1 MGYRS
6 AAEVHVMV
14 EAMRLAYF
22 DRNNRLGDPDFVSN
36 PVAELLD
43 PAYQAALRARI
54 SPDRAT
60 PSSSLAAA
68 AVGTE
73 GSNTTHYSVVDA
85 AGNAVAV
92 TYTLNDLFG
101 VRKVAAGTG
110 ILMNNEMDDFTSK
123 PGGANNFGLVQGAAN
138 AVAPGKTP
146 LSSMA
151 PTIITRDG
159 KVAMVIGSPG
169 GARIITIVLGA
180 IINAVDHGMTVQ
192 EAVNAPRIHH
202 QWLPDTIYAERF
214 ALSPDTRALL
224 EAKGHKITDARPWG
238 VAEGVIAG
246 GPALER
252 AAEGSGAGPLAPGR
266 MPGGGAL
273 VGGHDARGGA
283 GAAVGAD

>member
-1 MGYRS
+1 MPGLIDAHTHFVFAGDRIAEFAERSRGVTYEAIARAGGGILTLADLAQYAARELAPVECDYRGYHIISAPPPSSGGVILCEILGILGGYDLRAMGYRS

-123 PGGANNFGLVQGAAN
+123 PGVANNFGLVHTAIRMATGGVN
-138 AVAPGKTP
+138 SDCCP
-146 LSSMA
+146 SS
-151 PTIITRDG
+151 P
-159 KVAMVIGSPG
+159 V
-169 GARIITIVLGA
+169 GARSATSNVL
-180 IINAVDHGMTVQ
+180 V
-192 EAVNAPRIHH
+192 
-202 QWLPDTIYAERF
+202 
-214 ALSPDTRALL
+214 
-224 EAKGHKITDARPWG
+224 
-238 VAEGVIAG
+238 
-246 GPALER
+246 
-252 AAEGSGAGPLAPGR
+252 
-266 MPGGGAL
+266 
-273 VGGHDARGGA
+273 
-283 GAAVGAD
+283 